1 MTDLRSIDILE
12 LLPQR
17 PPFVMVGHLTKVD
30 EKTAVTE
37 TLISADNIF
46 TDASGRFSALGL
58 IENIAQTCAAKIG
71 YVNKYIY
78 HRPIA
83 IGFIGAIRS
92 LTVYDLPEVGQS
104 ITTTITT
111 LEEVFG
117 MTLVDTETRCGDRII
132 CKAGMKIAL
141 RNNEE

>member
-1 MTDLRSIDILE
+1 MTDFRSIDILE

-17 PPFVMVGHLTKVD
+17 PPFVMVGHLTEVN

-37 TLISADNIF
+37 TVISADNIF
-46 TDASGRFSALGL
+46 TDARGRFSALGL
-58 IENIAQTCAAKIG
+58 IENMAQTCAAKIG

-83 IGFIGAIRS
+83 IGFIGAIRG
-92 LTVYDLPEVGQS
+92 LTVYGLPEAGQS

-111 LEEVFG
+111 VEEVFG
-117 MTLVDTETRCGDRII
+117 MTLAEAETRCGDRII

-141 RNNEE
+141 KNNEE

>member
-1 MTDLRSIDILE
+1 
-12 LLPQR
+12 
-17 PPFVMVGHLTKVD
+17 MVGHLTEVN
-30 EKTAVTE
+30 EKSAVTE

-46 TDASGRFSALGL
+46 TDANGRFSALGI
-58 IENIAQTCAAKIG
+58 IENMAQTCAARIG

-78 HRPIA
+78 HRPVA

-92 LTVYDLPEVGQS
+92 LTVYNLPEAGQS

-111 LEEVFG
+111 IEEVFG
-117 MTLVDTETRCGDRII
+117 MTLVDAETRCGDRII
-132 CKAGMKIAL
+132 CRAGMKIAL